1 MDQSAELRRMC
12 AQVKWDITLMLAR
25 AFRAREEGRVFD
37 DEPTAQMREERAEL
51 LRRVAELDRR
61 DRGA

>member
-25 AFRAREEGRVFD
+25 AFRGREEGRVFD
-37 DEPTAQMREERAEL
+37 DELTRQNREERAEL
-51 LRRVAELDRR
+51 LRRVAELDQR
-61 DRGA
+61 DRGP